1 MKARDVLLVL
11 AGGIAALG
19 IAGIVILAVDAVTSD
34 GESGATPAAQPAP
47 TTAPA
52 QTTKPTAS
60 PNFEWTDE
68 LVGQRLTE
76 CIGAD
81 ESDTIEGE
89 CRCVIESL
97 RADRG
102 DEDAAALTDD
112 LTEAQWFALR
122 VPYER
127 LCAGRE

>member
-1 MKARDVLLVL
+1 MKARDVSLVL
-11 AGGIAALG
+11 AGGVVALV
-19 IAGIVILAVDAVTSD
+19 ITGIVLAVVAGTFG
-34 GESGATPAAQPAP
+34 GESGATPVAQPTPTPAP
-47 TTAPA
+47 S

-68 LVGQRLTE
+68 LVEQRLTE

-81 ESDTIEGE
+81 ERNKIEGE

-97 RADRG
+97 RANRG
-102 DEDAAALTDD
+102 DERAAALTDD

-122 VPYER
+122 VPYEQ
-127 LCAGRE
+127 LCAGQG

>member
-11 AGGIAALG
+11 AGGVAALG

-34 GESGATPAAQPAP
+34 SGSGATPAAQAAP

-52 QTTKPTAS
+52 KTTEPTAS

-68 LVGQRLTE
+68 LVERRMTE

-89 CRCVIESL
+89 CSCVIESL

-102 DEDAAALTDD
+102 DEGAATLTDD
-112 LTEAQWFALR
+112 LTDAQWSALR
-122 VPYER
+122 LPYLP
-127 LCAGRE
+127 LCAGQG

>member
-11 AGGIAALG
+11 AGGAAALAIAAV
-19 IAGIVILAVDAVTSD
+19 VILAVDAVTSD
-34 GESGATPAAQPAP
+34 GRSGATPAAQPAP

-52 QTTKPTAS
+52 ETTEPTAS
-60 PNFEWTDE
+60 PNVEWTDE
-68 LVGQRLTE
+68 LVEQRMTE
-76 CIGAD
+76 CIGPD

-102 DEDAAALTDD
+102 DEGAATLTDD
-112 LTEAQWFALR
+112 LTEAEWSALR
-122 VPYER
+122 LPYLM
-127 LCAGRE
+127 LCAGQG

>member
-1 MKARDVLLVL
+1 MKMREALLVL
-11 AGGIAALG
+11 GGAVVALA
-19 IAGIVILAVDAVTSD
+19 IAGIVLLVVDAVTSD
-34 GESGATPAAQPAP
+34 GGSGATPAAQLAP

-52 QTTKPTAS
+52 RTTEPTAS

-68 LVGQRLTE
+68 LVEQRMTE

-102 DEDAAALTDD
+102 EEGAATLTDD
-112 LTEAQWFALR
+112 LTEAQWSALR
-122 VPYER
+122 LPYLL
-127 LCAGRE
+127 LCAGQG

>member
-1 MKARDVLLVL
+1 MKSRDVLLVL
-11 AGGIAALG
+11 AGSATAFV

-34 GESGATPAAQPAP
+34 SGSGATPAAQPTP
-47 TTAPA
+47 TNAPA

-60 PNFEWTDE
+60 PDFEWTDE
-68 LVGQRLTE
+68 LVEQRMTE

-102 DEDAAALTDD
+102 DEGAATLTDD
-112 LTEAQWFALR
+112 LTEAEWFALR
-122 VPYER
+122 LPYLL
-127 LCAGRE
+127 LCAGQG

>member
-1 MKARDVLLVL
+1 MKMRDALLVL
-11 AGGIAALG
+11 AGGVVALVIAAV
-19 IAGIVILAVDAVTSD
+19 VILAVDAVTSD
-34 GESGATPAAQPAP
+34 SGSGATPAAQPAP

-68 LVGQRLTE
+68 LVEQRLTE